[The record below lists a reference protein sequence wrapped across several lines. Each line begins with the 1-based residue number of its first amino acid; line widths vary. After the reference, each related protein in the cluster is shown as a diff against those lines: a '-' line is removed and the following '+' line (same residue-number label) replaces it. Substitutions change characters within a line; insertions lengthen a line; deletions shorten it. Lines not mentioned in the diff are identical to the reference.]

1 MSIDD
6 IRGRLLTNHYE
17 LTGSPATAAI
27 NDVRELLAEVDQLA
41 RWKNEAMPVMDGL
54 QELGRA
60 LDIPLGHSITGPDAL
75 AAVQK
80 LRDTL
85 DRKNRDI
92 EQLRIGIGGVQEDK
106 RRAIANLTK
115 ERNDARDQNQHDA
128 REIARLREEVRRARV
143 AAAQARLGQ
152 GVTEK

>member
-6 IRGRLLTNHYE
+6 IRGRLLADYGQTA
-17 LTGSPATAAI
+17 TPATDAI
-27 NDVRELLAEVDQLA
+27 HDVRELLAEVETLT

-75 AAVQK
+75 AAV
-80 LRDTL
+80 
-85 DRKNRDI
+85 
-92 EQLRIGIGGVQEDK
+92 EQLQKSHE
-106 RRAIANLTK
+106 
-115 ERNDARDQNQHDA
+115 HDG